1 MQGWKSHRWLEI
13 RTGRREERN
22 VWICVIMLA
31 RFSAKSL
38 QISFISQLNPI
49 RNKIGKHHGTITFCI
64 RILSICLAF
73 VLDVK
78 AEKIKKNQIDKQ
90 NPGKKNLMEYRN
102 KTTETNKMNEKDTE
116 KQKPH
121 RCNTYTANLDSIWWM
136 LFVRAHKYEA
146 SKESRLNY
154 ALLRSVF
161 CCCCLCCSVLLAFHL
176 GCRGPSALTRHRTT
190 IHHTANKG
198 GISGWIQ
205 FARLVACIENLQWF
219 GCSAHIL
226 SVCVENLPCYPPHL
240 WMGAHQKPIAL
251 DIYYSVWYFMFFSC
265 LLNMFGMQQH
275 FRTHD
280 YGKELQPRKRH
291 TRSQRYLIM
300 ICYSML
306 LMRGQYAREQN
317 NNRVKR
323 NS

>member
-1 MQGWKSHRWLEI
+1 MKKTQKNKNHTDVI
-13 RTGRREERN
+13 RTR
-22 VWICVIMLA
+22 
-31 RFSAKSL
+31 
-38 QISFISQLNPI
+38 QIL
-49 RNKIGKHHGTITFCI
+49 T
-64 RILSICLAF
+64 AF
-73 VLDVK
+73 D
-78 AEKIKKNQIDKQ
+78 E
-90 NPGKKNLMEYRN
+90 
-102 KTTETNKMNEKDTE
+102 
-116 KQKPH
+116 
-121 RCNTYTANLDSIWWM
+121 
-136 LFVRAHKYEA
+136 
-146 SKESRLNY
+146 
-154 ALLRSVF
+154 
-161 CCCCLCCSVLLAFHL
+161 CCLCVHINMKRQRNHVWIMPCCALFFVVVVVVFLCCWFLLAFHL